1 MRGSRSACQTGQ
13 QAIIWSSWIQEAWI
27 TCYCTRR
34 THGLWRAEQC
44 NYVHGVPLTNF
55 EVLHF
60 QATMA
65 RFSYPSWWE
74 IWAKVRPPAVQNTWL
89 DLEGRIDVRYKLRQ
103 PTLRRQYIQVQVES
117 ISWWM
122 HKSPLQDLWGP
133 KWPAHM
139 ANLNTG
145 HFLLLLFW
153 VHTEDIFKELSWG
166 WRAGSAVK
174 NTERSSEGSEFKS
187 QQPLGWFTTIH
198 NKIWHLLLECLKTA
212 TVYLHIIN
220 K

>member
-55 EVLHF
+55 E
-60 QATMA
+60 
-65 RFSYPSWWE
+65 
-74 IWAKVRPPAVQNTWL
+74 
-89 DLEGRIDVRYKLRQ
+89 DVRYKLRQ

-212 TVYLHIIN
+212 TFYLHIIN